1 MVAQVL
7 LQDWNGT
14 SFFPQQAPS
23 RVITSDASGS
33 FGCGCGAFSTQHGW
47 FQLQWPESWSD
58 IGITQKELV
67 PIVVAAT
74 VWGPAWTNTC
84 VRFRSDNMA
93 VVEIL
98 RSRTSYDPLAMH
110 LLRCLALYAAYY
122 QFNFCTE
129 HLPGTQNAAADAIS
143 RNNLPMFSL

>member
-1 MVAQVL
+1 MWWHTF

-14 SFFPQQAPS
+14 SFIPQKAPS

-33 FGCGCGAFSTQHGW
+33 FGCGAFSTQHGW

-98 RSRTSYDPLAMH
+98 RSRTSRDPLAMH
-110 LLRCLALYAAYY
+110 LLRCLAHITNSTFAQNTFQACKM
-122 QFNFCTE
+122 QQQTQS
-129 HLPGTQNAAADAIS
+129 PGITS
-143 RNNLPMFSL
+143 LFFSP